1 MAMASAHV
9 QCFVYVEAFVLD
21 IIPSLS
27 LQCSVVCV
35 KHENSVFSAC
45 SRARWETTSA
55 CRCLHVCIVHMCVC
69 HFLSV
74 CGLYFK
80 SYALHGVSV
89 LICTLI
95 FIVKKKEK

>member
-1 MAMASAHV
+1 MRIV
-9 QCFVYVEAFVLD
+9 CFLPVPEPAGRRPLPVGVYMSVLY
-21 IIPSLS
+21 I
-27 LQCSVVCV
+27 
-35 KHENSVFSAC
+35 
-45 SRARWETTSA
+45 
-55 CRCLHVCIVHMCVC
+55 CVC

-95 FIVKKKEK
+95 FIVKKKNKTIQREEEYAFFFSLCT